1 MTQSAERVKQWIIE
15 RIEATDRI
23 VVKEITS
30 KAFKSHPNEF
40 KHVLLKEH
48 TDSIQK
54 LSMEYV
60 GLQKENKELKK
71 KNN

>member
-15 RIEATDRI
+15 RLEATDRI

-30 KAFKSHPNEF
+30 QAFKSHPNEF

-48 TDSIQK
+48 KDTIQK

-60 GLQKENKELKK
+60 RLQKENKELKK
-71 KNN
+71 